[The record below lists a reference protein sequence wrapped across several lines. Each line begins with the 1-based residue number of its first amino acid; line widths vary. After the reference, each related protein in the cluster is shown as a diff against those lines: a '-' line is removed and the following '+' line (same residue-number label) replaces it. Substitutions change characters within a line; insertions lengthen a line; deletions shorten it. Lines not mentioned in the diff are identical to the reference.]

1 MYGDNLYAPVAPNAV
16 QETLDAGALESE
28 IDPLYDEDVN
38 IEENA
43 LEAHDANHQEAT
55 TNDNGDLQ
63 AALFD
68 DMDNNFLSRRQMTD
82 AEYNSKVAGLND
94 SQRNAFDFVVQYS
107 RARHQYHM
115 RERESHPETLHMFIT
130 GGAGTGKSHLISVI
144 KEHIERSH
152 TGSQNACMLWHPAV
166 LQHSTLV
173 VSQSTMH
180 FVFQW
185 SMVT

>member
-1 MYGDNLYAPVAPNAV
+1 MYDG
-16 QETLDAGALESE
+16 
-28 IDPLYDEDVN
+28 DVN

-68 DMDNNFLSRRQMTD
+68 DTENNFLSRRQMTD
-82 AEYNSKVAGLND
+82 AEYNSKVARLND
-94 SQRNAFDFVVQYS
+94 SQCNAFDCVVQYS
-107 RARHQYHM
+107 RARHQYNM
-115 RERESHPETLHMFIT
+115 RERESQPEPLHMFIT

-152 TGSQNACMLWHPAV
+152 TGSQNA
-166 LQHSTLV
+166 
-173 VSQSTMH
+173 
-180 FVFQW
+180 
-185 SMVT
+185 